1 MLQLINKDILFFHGF
16 FQKLLKE
23 REKNGST
30 KTSRGIGGGGPG
42 GGGPFQMPQNGQP
55 WGEEGGPKII
65 PSMVEVWIFSRTT
78 QCIALYCD
86 VKEIQVFISHTTTT
100 CHIALHISAL
110 ITALI

>member
-1 MLQLINKDILFFHGF
+1 
-16 FQKLLKE
+16 
-23 REKNGST
+23 
-30 KTSRGIGGGGPG
+30 
-42 GGGPFQMPQNGQP
+42 MPQNGQP

-86 VKEIQVFISHTTTT
+86 VKKSSVHKSYNHNLSHST
-100 CHIALHISAL
+100 HISAL